1 MDSSSIDLPG
11 SEVES
16 ISVDGGRV
24 VVRFSRA
31 YIIKTMSGSV
41 ERTRWWQAG
50 ALVFEGA
57 EVEGEP
63 PACPCVCEGG
73 DVGENV
79 YTYRDMIPIPLKS
92 RGRAHCDLRFRD
104 SDRHLR
110 VTAEGVALQMEDR
123 PHYIEHLRPAQG

>member
-1 MDSSSIDLPG
+1 MDTSSIDLPG
-11 SEVES
+11 SEIES
-16 ISVDGGRV
+16 IRQDGGRV

-31 YIIKTMSGSV
+31 YIIKTMTGSV

-50 ALVFEGA
+50 ELIFEGA
-57 EVEGEP
+57 ELTAPP
-63 PACPCVCEGG
+63 PACPCVCAGG

-104 SDRHLR
+104 TDTRLQIQ
-110 VTAEGVALQMEDR
+110 AEGVELSMEER
-123 PHYIEHLRPAQG
+123 PYYIEHLKPGA

>member
-1 MDSSSIDLPG
+1 MDSTSIDLPG

-16 ISVDGGRV
+16 IRVGEGRV

-31 YIIKTMSGSV
+31 YLIKTMSGSR

-50 ALVFEGA
+50 ELIFHQA

-63 PACPCVCEGG
+63 PGCPCVCAGG

-79 YTYRDMIPIPLKS
+79 YTYRDMIPIPLQGQ
-92 RGRAHCDLRFRD
+92 GRAHCDLRFEG

-110 VTAEGVALQMEDR
+110 VEAGGVELKMEDR
-123 PHYIEHLRPAQG
+123 PHYIEHIRPA